1 MAYNNI
7 AKEITMTIPVFQKE
21 IDSGIAEQIKN
32 DNTVAF
38 IASCRLNKKL
48 EEIIK
53 ATADLE
59 DYIGDFD
66 LYPFESVLCS
76 TGRNENDDIFLK
88 EELWKAK
95 NTAVGKKIN
104 FMHNETDIIGHMV
117 STRALDIEG
126 NNLSYLLPDE
136 DVPNQF
142 DLVSCGLLYKIWD
155 DPKLQERMDSLIAG
169 METGNW
175 YVSMECLFPT
185 FDYGIISAAGQQ
197 YVIPRN
203 EETAMLSKYLRRYG
217 GSGKYE
223 NYSIGRILRNLTFS
237 GKGIVDNPANKRSVI
252 LNTVSQFMGT
262 AASLD
267 IFNVT
272 ENIIMDPVL
281 TVSKEKYEAL
291 ADEVKNLKA
300 EAKVAAEKA
309 VQAQIDTAK
318 AKVTQLESEL
328 SASKEVTKA
337 NEDKVKTL
345 TAEATALND
354 KYSKAIEELA
364 KVHKE
369 NLKAK
374 RLAMFAEVDILPAKA
389 QELVDK
395 FIDASEDMFNEL
407 VTAMPKKT
415 VATPTPTPVVVTPV
429 VTPEAA
435 LASATVTPA
444 VATVPSVD
452 PTKDTR
458 AKASSWFNSILKTS
472 VKENK

>member
-7 AKEITMTIPVFQKE
+7 AKENKMTIPVFQKE

-53 ATADLE
+53 ATADLA

-95 NTAVGKKIN
+95 NTAIGKKIN

-117 STRALDIEG
+117 ATRALDIEG
-126 NNLSYLLPDE
+126 NSLSYLLPEE

-155 DPKLQERMDSLIAG
+155 DPKLQERMDSLIAE
-169 METGNW
+169 MENGNW

-203 EETAMLSKYLRRYG
+203 EETSMLSKYLKRYG

-223 NYSIGRILRNLTFS
+223 NYSIGRVLRNLTFS

-267 IFNVT
+267 IFHDT
-272 ENIIMDPVL
+272 EINIMDPVL
-281 TVSKEKYEAL
+281 TVSKEKYETL

-309 VQAQIDTAK
+309 VEAQVNSAK
-318 AKVTQLESEL
+318 ARVTQLESEL

-345 TAEATALND
+345 EADVKTLTE
-354 KYSKAIEELA
+354 KLTKANTDLA
-364 KVHKE
+364 VVAKD

-389 QELVDK
+389 EELVNK

-415 VATPTPTPVVVTPV
+415 VATPVPTPV
-429 VTPEAA
+429 VTPTVTAEAA
-435 LASATVTPA
+435 LANATVEQ
-444 VATVPSVD
+444 TVKTIPTVD
-452 PTKDTR
+452 ATKDTR
-458 AKASSWFNSILKTS
+458 AKASTWLGSILKTS